1 MMMAKKFMYL
11 ITLPEAFHPSR
22 ILLVAWI
29 SLCTAQLHAQTY
41 QELIAGSAE
50 AAAQDSLYHA
60 ETLIRRALKLEP
72 ANPRNA
78 LLFSNLATLQRRQ
91 KKYDLALENY
101 TYALNIA
108 PRAVPILLN
117 RATLYLEMGKDDAAR
132 ADYSLVLDMDPDHAE
147 ALAMRAYIY
156 LRQRDYKFA
165 RADYQH
171 LLKQHPSDFN
181 GRLGLATLA
190 QKEGKFEEAFQILSA
205 MVQEETESKQF
216 RPETLAMLLVAR
228 AGVEKDLKHL
238 DLALLDLETALHHHP
253 TLADAYLTRGQIY
266 LSQGKKRLAKTDF
279 EQAMALGVPQADMRE
294 LISQCR

>member
-1 MMMAKKFMYL
+1 MAKKLMHL
-11 ITLPEAFHPSR
+11 IPLPEAFHLSG
-22 ILLVAWI
+22 ILLLVWI
-29 SLCTAQLHAQTY
+29 ALCATPLRAQTY
-41 QELIAGSAE
+41 QELITRSAE
-50 AAAQDSLYHA
+50 AAAQDSLQQA

-108 PRAVPILLN
+108 PRTVPILLN

-190 QKEGKFEEAFQILSA
+190 QKEGKLEEAFQILST
-205 MVQEETESKQF
+205 MVQEETESKQ
-216 RPETLAMLLVAR
+216 PHPDTLAMLLVAR
-228 AGVEKDLKHL
+228 AGVEKDLQHL
-238 DLALLDLETALHHHP
+238 DLALLDLETALQHQP
-253 TLADAYLTRGQIY
+253 SLADAYLTRGQIY

-279 EQAMALGVPQADMRE
+279 EQAMALGVPQADLRE